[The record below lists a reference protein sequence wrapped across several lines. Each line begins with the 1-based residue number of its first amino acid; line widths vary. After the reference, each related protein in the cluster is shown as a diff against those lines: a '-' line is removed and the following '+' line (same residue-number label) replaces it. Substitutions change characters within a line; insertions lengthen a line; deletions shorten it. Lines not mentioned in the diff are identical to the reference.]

1 MGLATPPAL
10 AVLSENVM
18 TPVEINAVTE
28 AGWYAWDDAGKQYD
42 SRVDNPSV
50 IPNTIQAVKVWK
62 DQITKGTRY
71 YHVIT
76 GSRSAKLKW
85 YVFTG
90 SEVLDYEGTLAEA
103 QALYPTAIIKEG
115 TFIDDA
121 DYMVIMDKVYSSVW

>member
-1 MGLATPPAL
+1 
-10 AVLSENVM
+10 M

-28 AGWYAWDDAGKQYD
+28 AGWYVWDDAGKQYD

-62 DQITKGTRY
+62 DQLAKGVRY

-76 GSRSAKLKW
+76 GSRSAKSKW
-85 YVFTG
+85 YIFPASG
-90 SEVLDYEGTLAEA
+90 FEVVDYEGTLAEA
-103 QALYPTAIIKEG
+103 QALWPTAVIKEG

-121 DYMVIMDKVYSSVW
+121 AYMVIMDKVYSSEW